1 MKKIIIGFLFICLST
16 PFLPIY
22 TSAQTAIDDFMLS
35 SEYKELLR
43 PNNKRKKK
51 AKKKV
56 SEVNENEYLALFAKG
71 KAGAERLLEW
81 LGNSSLEYR
90 RTSASGKNFPEYI
103 KGAAYFD
110 ILAEKGN
117 KSIKMTVLLPKPK
130 SLASQSYELL
140 PEFTDI
146 EPPKLKIDSK
156 ERVTGRFGEAD
167 LYFHKDGNCSL
178 LIKLERGGR
187 INLGPS
193 ACILRQSLTGI
204 ANSIDVY
211 RVNSKLK
218 N

>member
-1 MKKIIIGFLFICLST
+1 MRRIILGLILICLLAPLKPQS
-16 PFLPIY
+16 I
-22 TSAQTAIDDFMLS
+22 SAQTAIDDFMLS

-43 PNNKRKKK
+43 PESKKKKK
-51 AKKKV
+51 AKKKKAK
-56 SEVNENEYLALFAKG
+56 VNENEYLALFAKG

-90 RTSASGKNFPEYI
+90 RTGANGKNYPEYI
-103 KGAAYFD
+103 RGFATFD
-110 ILAEKGN
+110 ILAEKRN
-117 KSIKMTVLLPKPK
+117 QSIKMTVLLPKPK
-130 SLASQSYELL
+130 SLATQSYELL
-140 PEFTDI
+140 PEFSDI

-167 LYFHKDGNCSL
+167 LFFHKDGDCSL

-187 INLGPS
+187 VNLGPTS
-193 ACILRQSLTGI
+193 CTLRQSLTGI
-204 ANSIDVY
+204 ANSIDIY